1 MTKTQIYLYLKHFP
15 PQGDRLSEGATKF
28 VHGLASGLVRC
39 GAELTV
45 LCEGSNSSS
54 WQAPAGYTIE
64 CFANHQSEPS
74 FQIASGLKEYI
85 NNQIENGLVILNG
98 MFHRSVYSLSRLL
111 RQRKIPYIISPLDP
125 YHPSIFKKNAHL
137 KWPYWYFLE
146 RRMLKQAL
154 AIQLLDI
161 RHAEWLLRL
170 GVQNPVLATPC
181 GFFPSDIHP
190 ESTLLWR
197 EKEEPKIFFLGRLDA
212 YNKGLD
218 ILLDALAQIREV
230 SNARLFIQGPDWG
243 DRKKLEKQ
251 AVQLGLSE
259 RVSFLDPDYNASP
272 SSLIANYD
280 IFCIP
285 SRFEGF
291 SQSALEA
298 MLSGRVLLISE
309 VAGIAP
315 HVRASQCGIVVNPE
329 ASAIKAG
336 FLELLHRRS
345 EWREMGLNG
354 RRYVLKN
361 LSWDEI
367 AARAIEQ
374 YKHLLASVM

>member
-1 MTKTQIYLYLKHFP
+1 
-15 PQGDRLSEGATKF
+15 
-28 VHGLASGLVRC
+28 
-39 GAELTV
+39 
-45 LCEGSNSSS
+45 
-54 WQAPAGYTIE
+54 
-64 CFANHQSEPS
+64 
-74 FQIASGLKEYI
+74 
-85 NNQIENGLVILNG
+85 
-98 MFHRSVYSLSRLL
+98 
-111 RQRKIPYIISPLDP
+111 
-125 YHPSIFKKNAHL
+125 
-137 KWPYWYFLE
+137 
-146 RRMLKQAL
+146 
-154 AIQLLDI
+154 
-161 RHAEWLLRL
+161 
-170 GVQNPVLATPC
+170 
-181 GFFPSDIHP
+181 
-190 ESTLLWR
+190 
-197 EKEEPKIFFLGRLDA
+197 
-212 YNKGLD
+212 
-218 ILLDALAQIREV
+218 LLDALAQIREV